1 MLMET
6 PTLINDKKD
15 SKEFRF
21 DPPIL
26 DAGLCEPVNANA
38 NEEDCEAVESVTI
51 IFTAQDGT
59 LLFELYEMA
68 LTNISLENGRF
79 RLEAVQMLES
89 EFAQFQREVE
99 SGRVLKHTI
108 RGRLD

>member
-1 MLMET
+1 MET
-6 PTLINDKKD
+6 PTLINDINYVKD
-15 SKEFRF
+15 FCFKAH
-21 DPPIL
+21 L
-26 DAGLCEPVNANA
+26 DAGLCEPINANA

-51 IFTAQDGT
+51 IFTAHDGT

-68 LTNISLENGRF
+68 LTNVSLENGRF
-79 RLEAVQMLES
+79 RLEAVHMLES